1 MSDINV
7 VVLTGNL
14 TRDPELKGTPNG
26 SSVLNFGIASNRS
39 VKGAN
44 GEWEDVPNFVDCT
57 IFGKRADAL
66 EKYLTKGMK
75 VTVEGELRYSSWTNK
90 DGNKRSK
97 LEVVAHNI
105 VLPPRTK
112 QPQQSYTPASMP
124 QSKPAPAQQTQ
135 AYQQEQ
141 MPTYTPVP
149 AYNAPQQAP
158 APDVYDEDIPF

>member
-14 TRDPELKGTPNG
+14 TRDAELKGTPGG

-39 VKGAN
+39 VKDAN
-44 GEWEDVPNFVDCT
+44 GEWEDVPNFIGCT

-66 EKYLTKGMK
+66 EKYLTKGVK
-75 VTVEGELRYSSWTNK
+75 VTVEGELRYSPWTDK
-90 DGNKRSK
+90 DGGRRSK
-97 LEVVAHNI
+97 LGVVVHNLI
-105 VLPPRTK
+105 LPPRTNK
-112 QPQQSYTPASMP
+112 QAYSNAGAQ
-124 QSKPAPAQQTQ
+124 QSKPEQAQQTQ
-135 AYQQEQ
+135 AHQQQ
-141 MPTYTPVP
+141 QTPNYASAA

>member
-14 TRDPELKGTPNG
+14 TRDAELMATNG
-26 SSVLNFGIASNRS
+26 GASVLKFGIASNRS

-44 GEWEDVPNFVDCT
+44 GEWEDVPNFIDCT
-57 IFGKRADAL
+57 IFGARAQSLSSILA
-66 EKYLTKGMK
+66 KGMK
-75 VTVEGELRYSSWTNK
+75 VTIEGELRYSSWTDKN
-90 DGNKRSK
+90 GNKRSK

-105 VLPPRTK
+105 VLPPRSS
-112 QPQQSYTPASMP
+112 QPASAQTYA

-135 AYQQEQ
+135 TYQQEQ
-141 MPTYTPVP
+141 MPTYAPAP

>member
-14 TRDPELKGTPNG
+14 THDPALRGAT
-26 SSVLNFGIASNRS
+26 SASVLKFSIASNRS
-39 VKGAN
+39 VKQQDGSYS
-44 GEWEDVPNFVDCT
+44 DVPNFIDCT

-66 EKYLTKGMK
+66 ANVLAKGMK
-75 VTVEGELRYSSWTNK
+75 VTIEGELRYSSWTDK

-97 LEVVAHNI
+97 LEVVCQNI
-105 VLPPRTK
+105 VLPPRTNK
-112 QPQQSYTPASMP
+112 QAYSNAGAQ
-124 QSKPAPAQQTQ
+124 QSKPEQAQQTQ
-135 AYQQEQ
+135 AHQQQ
-141 MPTYTPVP
+141 QTPNYASAA

>member
-14 TRDPELKGTPNG
+14 TRDAELIATNGG
-26 SSVLNFGIASNRS
+26 SSVLKFGIASNRS
-39 VKGAN
+39 VKQQN
-44 GEWEDVPNFVDCT
+44 GSYSDVPNFIDCT

-66 EKYLTKGMK
+66 ANVLTKGMK
-75 VTVEGELRYSSWTNK
+75 VSLEGELRYSSWIDK
-90 DGNKRSK
+90 DGNNRSK

-105 VLPPRTK
+105 VLPPRSS
-112 QPQQSYTPASMP
+112 QPASAQP
-124 QSKPAPAQQTQ
+124 YAQSKPEQAQQVQT
-135 AYQQEQ
+135 YQQEQ
-141 MPTYTPVP
+141 IPTYAPAP